1 MFFQFF
7 VHIVDPNDWGSVG
20 RTLYRNT
27 TSSQMLGEAPS
38 RVGAASR
45 AGLMMRI
52 MRLRPGR
59 MRISRM
65 MMMMMMRRRRTSM
78 STRMKMRMRMM
89 RVSND
94 GDDCGDDW

>member
-20 RTLYRNT
+20 RTLS

-65 MMMMMMRRRRTSM
+65 MMMMMMMMRRRRTSM

>member
-1 MFFQFF
+1 
-7 VHIVDPNDWGSVG
+7 
-20 RTLYRNT
+20 
-27 TSSQMLGEAPS
+27 MLGEAPS

>member
-20 RTLYRNT
+20 RTLS

-65 MMMMMMRRRRTSM
+65 MMMMMRRRTSM

>member
-65 MMMMMMRRRRTSM
+65 MMMMMRRRRTSM

>member
-65 MMMMMMRRRRTSM
+65 MMMMMRRRTSM